1 MANGYGGSSGSSGSS
16 RSSRS
21 SGSYSGTGESNG
33 GFLKIK
39 DGVEAPAGFH
49 YMPNGKLMSD
59 ADHIAIHGYIERQIK
74 SVTMDYSDIGS
85 KGGNKNITVIGDTG
99 FVFSIEIYEG
109 DMASYYNFKTKTW
122 TSNYY
127 KHSMIESTG
136 GSTTLN
142 VVFPSQASLKTFTVN
157 VYAETV
163 ENIRTTHKALS
174 EVRNADGSVNL
185 NKSTGSNSYC
195 VKKVLYQD
203 VVKNLYLSALAP
215 ELYNISEST
224 INGAV
229 SSSNRIV
236 IDGSATSPKIVRVG
250 DKVTCTGIAASVHSL
265 VTIINPDG
273 DNVNEF
279 QTSVAD
285 SADDGID
292 ITFTPPFN
300 GMTPHYTDST
310 TGRAALEVESLS
322 SSSFPFSIT
331 MSSSA
336 GRSFILK
343 RKPTAEDLCIVKT
356 VTFGASALA
365 IEGEDTS
372 SSTYYRWPV
381 DNIAG
386 LVSGMFLDPSRS
398 STGTNTN
405 VPAFIT
411 SYNTTK
417 TLQRINND
425 NRYYTDFENYTVP
438 DVSVNGIDSYNN
450 PITTI
455 DRNGRI
461 TAQAGNI
468 VFNVKQADAL
478 KSDSNVRLVAQGA
491 KAIESSTGMSVTLS
505 NITVTAGSQETDA
518 LFSTSVTTTSAVNS
532 STTIP
537 VDEVSRAVAG
547 ATLRGIGIR
556 GTTKPVVVSKSVAS
570 GAGNIIASS
579 AVTLEDGATVNLD
592 GASNAITIKGT
603 INVKNMPIVDTTL
616 YFNVERF
623 LTCS

>member
-16 RSSRS
+16 RSS
-21 SGSYSGTGESNG
+21 GSYSGTGELNE

-39 DGVEAPAGFH
+39 DGVEAPDGFH

-59 ADHIAIHGYIERQIK
+59 ADHIAVHGYVEKQING
-74 SVTMDYSDIGS
+74 VTMDYSDISS
-85 KGGNKNITVIGDTG
+85 KGGTKTITVVGDRG
-99 FVFSIEIYEG
+99 FVFSVEIYEG
-109 DMASYYNFKTKTW
+109 DMVSYYNFKTKTW
-122 TSNYY
+122 TSNDY
-127 KHSMIESTG
+127 KHSMIQSVG

-157 VYAETV
+157 VYAETA
-163 ENIRTTHKALS
+163 ENIKTTHKPLV

-215 ELYNISEST
+215 ELYNTSSSSVDGE
-224 INGAV
+224 V

-236 IDGSATSPKIVRVG
+236 IDGSAINPKIVRVG
-250 DKVTCTGIAASVHSL
+250 DKITCTGIAASVHSL
-265 VTIINPDG
+265 VTVINPDS
-273 DNVNEF
+273 DNTNEF

-285 SADDGID
+285 SVSDGTPIL
-292 ITFTPPFN
+292 FTPPFN
-300 GMTPHYTDST
+300 GMTPHYTEST
-310 TGRAALEVESLS
+310 TGRAALEIESLS

-331 MSSSA
+331 LTSTS
-336 GRSFILK
+336 GRAFVLK
-343 RKPTAEDLCIVKT
+343 RKPTAEDLCFVKL
-356 VTFGASALA
+356 VTFGSSALA

-372 SSTYYRWPV
+372 SSTFYRWPV

-398 STGTNTN
+398 LTGVNTTA
-405 VPAFIT
+405 PAFIT

-417 TLQRINND
+417 TFQRINND
-425 NRYYTDFENYTVP
+425 NRYYTDFEDYTVP
-438 DVSVNGIDSYNN
+438 DVSVNGIDAYNN
-450 PITTI
+450 PITAI
-455 DRNGRI
+455 DRNGRV

-478 KSDSNVRLVAQGA
+478 KSDSNVKLVAQGA
-491 KAIESSTGMSVTLS
+491 KAIESSTGMSVNLS
-505 NITVTAGSQETDA
+505 NVTVTGSTQETDA
-518 LFSTSVTTTSAVNS
+518 LLSTSATTTSAVSS

-537 VDEVSRAVAG
+537 VNEVSRVVAG

-556 GTTKPVVVSKSVAS
+556 GTTKPIVVSKSVAS

-579 AVTLEDGATVNLD
+579 AVTLEDGATVNFD
-592 GASNAITIKGT
+592 GASNVITIEGT
-603 INVKNMPIVDTTL
+603 INIKNMPIVDTTL

-623 LTCS
+623 LTCL

>member
-1 MANGYGGSSGSSGSS
+1 MANGYGGSSGSS

-21 SGSYSGTGESNG
+21 SGSYSGTGELNE

-39 DGVEAPAGFH
+39 DGVEAPDGFH

-59 ADHIAIHGYIERQIK
+59 ADHIAVHGYVEKQING
-74 SVTMDYSDIGS
+74 VTMDYSDISS
-85 KGGNKNITVIGDTG
+85 KGGTKTITVVGDRG
-99 FVFSIEIYEG
+99 FVFSVEIYEG
-109 DMASYYNFKTKTW
+109 DMVSYYNFKTKTW
-122 TSNYY
+122 TSNDY
-127 KHSMIESTG
+127 KHSMIQSVG

-157 VYAETV
+157 VYAETA
-163 ENIRTTHKALS
+163 ENIKTTHKPLV

-215 ELYNISEST
+215 ESYWATTDST
-224 INGAV
+224 DGAV

-236 IDGSATSPKIVRVG
+236 LDDLPATPRHVKVG
-250 DKVTCTGIAASVHSL
+250 DKLTCTGVASSVHAL
-265 VTIINPDG
+265 VTKINPDG
-273 DNVNEF
+273 DNANEIEI
-279 QTSVAD
+279 SVTD
-285 SADDGID
+285 TIGDGVAM
-292 ITFTPPFN
+292 TFTPPFN

-310 TGRAALEVESLS
+310 TGRAAFEVDSSS
-322 SSSFPFSIT
+322 SSSFPFSMTIT
-331 MSSSA
+331 ALA
-336 GRSFILK
+336 GRAFVLK

-386 LVSGMFLDPSRS
+386 LVGGMFLDPSRKTS
-398 STGTNTN
+398 VAGNTT

-411 SYNTTK
+411 NYNTTK
-417 TLQRINND
+417 TFQRINND
-425 NRYYTDFENYTVP
+425 NRYYTDFEDYTVP

-478 KSDSNVRLVAQGA
+478 KSDSNVKLVAQGA
-491 KAIESSTGMSVTLS
+491 KAIESSIGMSVNLS
-505 NITVTAGSQETDA
+505 NVTVTGTTQETDA
-518 LFSTSVTTTSAVNS
+518 LLSTSATTTSAVS
-532 STTIP
+532 GSTTIP
-537 VDEVSRAVAG
+537 VNEVSRVVAG

-556 GTTKPVVVSKSVAS
+556 GTTKPIVVSKSVAS

-579 AVTLEDGATVNLD
+579 AVTLEDGATVNFD
-592 GASNAITIKGT
+592 GASNVITIEGT
-603 INVKNMPIVDTTL
+603 INIKNMPIVDTTL

-623 LTCS
+623 LTCL